1 MSIAFLCKK
10 SPHFVEE
17 GKSPNSLTV
26 GGGSEWKVGPT
37 SLISGEIT
45 VSALQALW
53 LILWMWSYPFDAHG
67 LWFPVSLLFFG
78 LRSPSQLLH
87 FAQKGY
93 FPEVFVSMGQCS
105 IWLPLPMPA
114 PVGPGG
120 KVRKNWKISSLC
132 SCFLKR
138 KGLNYWSWGGPSV
151 NEKVLCPCACPRSSM
166 AIIQEQ
172 GKGNRE
178 REII

>member
-1 MSIAFLCKK
+1 MK
-10 SPHFVEE
+10 SRTYFS
-17 GKSPNSLTV
+17 GIW
-26 GGGSEWKVGPT
+26 GSYST
-37 SLISGEIT
+37 CAARSTLS
-45 VSALQALW
+45 

-67 LWFPVSLLFFG
+67 FWLPISLLFFG

-93 FPEVFVSMGQCS
+93 IPEVFVFTAPCS

-132 SCFLKR
+132 CSILKR
-138 KGLNYWSWGGPSV
+138 KGLNYWSWGSPNV
-151 NEKVLCPCACPRSSM
+151 NEKVLCSCTWPWSSM

-172 GKGNRE
+172 GNGNRE
-178 REII
+178 WGRAFSLTHSLFPVD